1 MKRKITKLDE
11 VADFRFSLSN
21 ETDRGAAL
29 VCAAFLEE
37 DLKALLERYFI
48 DVPKVVSRLLDQS
61 GPLAT
66 FSAKID
72 LSFVSGLISE
82 EMYRALHLLR
92 RIRNS
97 FAHYHKPR
105 SFNDED
111 ISNQCS
117 ELAKITGSGDMEHAR
132 GRFIGATIWMLAG
145 VHSFTEGIARVS

>member
-1 MKRKITKLDE
+1 ILVARSISEAESCGSISIDLIASCLWISIDLLVRGMKRKITKLDE

-37 DLKALLERYFI
+37 DLKALLERYFT

-97 FAHYHKPR
+97 FAHY
-105 SFNDED
+105 
-111 ISNQCS
+111 
-117 ELAKITGSGDMEHAR
+117 
-132 GRFIGATIWMLAG
+132 
-145 VHSFTEGIARVS
+145 